1 MRHATLAK
9 LPNLLVALLF
19 AVTLAACGGGTTQNL
34 ASNDG
39 SNSGGGSSGGGSDNT
54 APVGDMSV
62 ALSWLAPDSYTDGSY
77 LNDLQGHHIYMK
89 VGSGNY
95 QRIHTINSPG
105 LLTHLVE
112 NLGSATYTFAVTAF
126 NSQGVES
133 GFSETAQITL

>member
-1 MRHATLAK
+1 MRHATSAK
-9 LPNLLVALLF
+9 LPTLLVALLF

-39 SNSGGGSSGGGSDNT
+39 GNSGGGGSDNT
-54 APVGDMSV
+54 APVGNQSV
-62 ALSWLAPDSYTDGSY
+62 TLSWLAPDSYTDGSN

-105 LLTHLVE
+105 LLTHFVD
-112 NLGSATYTFAVTAF
+112 NLGSGTYTFAVTAF